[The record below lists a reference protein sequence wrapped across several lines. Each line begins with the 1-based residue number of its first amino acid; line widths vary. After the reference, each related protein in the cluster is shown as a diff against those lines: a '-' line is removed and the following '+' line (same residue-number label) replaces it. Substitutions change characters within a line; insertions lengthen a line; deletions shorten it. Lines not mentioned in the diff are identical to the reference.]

1 MSVQAMTW
9 AFEQDVDPNAK
20 LVLLA
25 IANRSN
31 HETGLC
37 FPGQQLLGR
46 ECSMSERTI
55 RRHLKTL
62 EAAGLV
68 RRRPRMLGEGRGRTS
83 DEYRLAF
90 YDQPD
95 KLSGKSGPT
104 GQIVPT
110 NRTNQDDQP
119 DNGVRVTVREPE
131 VNPKSLRKRAI
142 PDGWRPSSAVADDL
156 TRRYPTLDISQEA
169 EKFADWHG
177 SKGNRFVD
185 HDKAFRNWCR
195 KAAEYRKT
203 SGPKDNG
210 IGTGGV
216 AW

>member
-1 MSVQAMTW
+1 MTW

-119 DNGVRVTVREPE
+119 DNRVRVTVREPE
-131 VNPKSLRKRAI
+131 ENPKSLRKRAI
-142 PDGWRPSSAVADDL
+142 PDGWRPSPAVADDL
-156 TRRYPTLDISQEA
+156 TRRYPTLNISQEA

>member
-1 MSVQAMTW
+1 MTW

-131 VNPKSLRKRAI
+131 ENPKSLRKRAI
-142 PDGWRPSSAVADDL
+142 PDGWRPSPAVADDL
-156 TRRYPTLDISQEA
+156 TRRYPTLNISQEA

>member
-1 MSVQAMTW
+1 MTW

-131 VNPKSLRKRAI
+131 GNPKSLRRRAI
-142 PDGWRPSSAVADDL
+142 PDGWRPSPAVADDL
-156 TRRYPTLDISQEA
+156 TRRYPTLDIIQEA

-216 AW
+216 PW

>member
-9 AFEQDVDPNAK
+9 AFEQTVEPNAK

-25 IANRSN
+25 IANRTN

-95 KLSGKSGPT
+95 NLAGKSGPT
-104 GQIVPT
+104 GQIVRT

-119 DNGVRVTVREPE
+119 DNGVRVTVREPKE
-131 VNPKSLRKRAI
+131 NRKAPRKTAI
-142 PDGWRPSSAVADDL
+142 PDGWQPDEALADEL
-156 TRRYPTLDISQEA
+156 TKRHPTLNIGQEA
-169 EKFADWHG
+169 EKFVDWHG

-185 HDKAFRNWCR
+185 HSKAFRNWCR
-195 KAAEYRKT
+195 KAAEYQK
-203 SGPKDNG
+203 PKQAPPG